1 MFDGFKVYSLNKKT
15 VISFYPRVKL
25 IFIFKESNG
34 QLHAERISNGKHSN
48 KINILDMPII
58 ELHTTKEFLW
68 LRELANDK
76 TIEQISKFKSH
87 QISMLNLTI
96 SIKEFDELF
105 QSAPVLAW
113 LLLSHLRR
121 TNELKNALNLSILKR
136 RKILSFITGVDCSS
150 KHVKFINK
158 IRIYQ
163 GNEFEEM
170 LICHALQHEDIIDSF
185 LHEQSVPI
193 ESLFLI
199 YKYPILINSKILPS
213 INKLPENEKYLSRL
227 ILGKRRITQN
237 YVDTIEIGKMLGFK
251 ESKKIVACCSSVS
264 ALNMLH
270 DQWTELLN
278 NLNTTTQSNI
288 RLPILNGT
296 DSDNI
301 QQIKTSHEVIKEGKS
316 MNHCAASYI
325 PRLIKQE
332 CYLFKVL
339 YPERATLEI
348 GLVGSKIFNRQLK
361 LSNNREPSSD
371 TQKYV
376 KEWIEQVNK
385 SSAFSEKIS

>member
-1 MFDGFKVYSLNKKT
+1 MFDGFKIYSLNRKT
-15 VISFYPRVKL
+15 IVSFYPRVKL
-25 IFIFKESNG
+25 IFIFKEYNG
-34 QLHAERISNGKHSN
+34 QLYVERVSNGKHSSN
-48 KINILDMPII
+48 TNILDMPII

-68 LRELANDK
+68 LRELANEK
-76 TIEQISKFKSH
+76 TIELISKFKSH
-87 QISMLNLTI
+87 QIAMLNLTI
-96 SIKEFDELF
+96 SIKEFNELF
-105 QSAPVLAW
+105 QSSPVLAW
-113 LLLSHLRR
+113 FLLSHLRK
-121 TNELKNALNLSILKR
+121 TKELKNLLNFLILKR
-136 RKILSFITGVDCSS
+136 RKILSFITGVNCSS

-170 LICHALQHEDIIDSF
+170 LICHALQREDIIDNF
-185 LHEQSVPI
+185 LHDHIVPI

-199 YKYPILINSKILPS
+199 YKYPILLNSKILSS
-213 INKLPENEKYLSRL
+213 INELPKNEKYLSRL

-251 ESKKIVACCSSVS
+251 ESKRIVDCCTSVS

-270 DQWTELLN
+270 DQWTDLLN
-278 NLNTTTQSNI
+278 NLNTTTQTDI
-288 RLPILNGT
+288 RLPLLNGT

-348 GLVGSKIFNRQLK
+348 GIVGSKIFNRQLK
-361 LSNNREPSSD
+361 LYNNREPSSA
-371 TQKYV
+371 TKKYV
-376 KEWIEQVNK
+376 KEWIDEVNK
-385 SSAFSEKIS
+385 SSAVSEKIS

>member
-1 MFDGFKVYSLNKKT
+1 MFDGFKLYSLNKKT
-15 VISFYPRVKL
+15 IVSFYPKVKL
-25 IFIFKESNG
+25 VFIFKECNG
-34 QLHAERISNGKHSN
+34 QLHVERISNEKYNSN
-48 KINILDMPII
+48 SNILDMPIV
-58 ELHTTKEFLW
+58 ELYTTKEFVW
-68 LRELANDK
+68 LKELANEK
-76 TIEQISKFKSH
+76 TIELISRFKSH
-87 QISMLNLTI
+87 QIAILNLSI
-96 SIKEFDELF
+96 SVKEFNELF
-105 QSAPVLAW
+105 QSSPVLAW
-113 LLLSHLRR
+113 FLLSHLRKIKD
-121 TNELKNALNLSILKR
+121 LKNILNFLALKR
-136 RKILSFITGVDCSS
+136 RRILSFITGVDCSS

-170 LICHALQHEDIIDSF
+170 LICHALTHEDIIDNF
-185 LHEQSVPI
+185 LHDQFVPI

-199 YKYPILINSKILPS
+199 YKYPILLNSKILSS
-213 INKLPENEKYLSRL
+213 INRLPKNEKYLSRL
-227 ILGKRRITQN
+227 ILGKRRIIQN
-237 YVDTIEIGKMLGFK
+237 YIDTIEIGKILGFK
-251 ESKKIVACCSSVS
+251 DSKKIVDCCTSVS

-270 DQWTELLN
+270 DQWTDLLN
-278 NLNTTTQSNI
+278 NLNTTTQTDI
-288 RLPILNGT
+288 RLPLLNGT

-348 GLVGSKIFNRQLK
+348 GIVGSQIFNKQLK
-361 LSNNREPSSD
+361 LFNNREPSSD
-371 TQKYV
+371 TKKYV
-376 KEWIEQVNK
+376 KEWIDEVNK